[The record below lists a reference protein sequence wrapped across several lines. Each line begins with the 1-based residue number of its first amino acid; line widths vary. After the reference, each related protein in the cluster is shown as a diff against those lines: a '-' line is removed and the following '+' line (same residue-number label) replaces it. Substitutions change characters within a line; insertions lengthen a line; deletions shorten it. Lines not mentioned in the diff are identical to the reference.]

1 MNPVE
6 IPVDIKLEQNRRMI
20 TWPASSV
27 EFLGHVENNQLKELY
42 KNCSV
47 FTFPSTV
54 ETFGNPLFEAMAC
67 GCPIV
72 CSNAAAMP
80 EIAGDAVVYVDP
92 LVPNEISKAIA
103 RFLDD
108 GALRTEFRKRAK
120 KTVNYVFMDRDNP
133 EKQRKFLCGQEC
145 TQRCDVML
153 DYNRLQCALCRLLQ
167 DSCLFEFR

>member
-1 MNPVE
+1 
-6 IPVDIKLEQNRRMI
+6 MI

-67 GCPIV
+67 GCLIV

-92 LVPNEISKAIA
+92 LVPNETSKAIA

-120 KTVNYVFMDRDNP
+120 KTVNYVFMDRDIQKNNGSSYAGRSAL
-133 EKQRKFLCGQEC
+133 KDVTLCSIII
-145 TQRCDVML
+145 VF
-153 DYNRLQCALCRLLQ
+153 NALYVVF
-167 DSCLFEFR
+167 SKIVACLNFDDN

>member
-1 MNPVE
+1 LNPVE

-108 GALRTEFRKRAK
+108 EALRTEFRKRAK
-120 KTVNYVFMDRDNP
+120 KQSITYSWT
-133 EKQRKFLCGQEC
+133 ETSRKTTEVLMRAG
-145 TQRCDVML
+145 VHSKM
-153 DYNRLQCALCRLLQ
+153 
-167 DSCLFEFR
+167 